1 MMKPTLL
8 QLAVAM
14 TLSAATL
21 LAQESGWRPEPLHA
35 ALGEVIDAN
44 ENSRYRIFGEIPG
57 FTAARYY
64 HHSNDWHKLHLLRN
78 DAGRGQHL
86 ILRLTSTEINL
97 IRTGLAQRFQALAA
111 GDTIPARPL
120 YAIAEARWR
129 ARPGFSKITLLDGT
143 VINGELL
150 RTQADTLLVQTPGGL
165 QIRVPDLQI
174 ASIGELPG
182 VIHAGA
188 FQRTDPNNMRLL
200 LAPTGR
206 TLPAGQGYF
215 TDYYLFF
222 PTLAYG
228 VTDFLS
234 ISGGISILPGASS
247 QLGYAGF
254 KLTWPVSSQVG
265 LATGVSHLM
274 IPEDVKDATLAYAV
288 ATFGSRRSAV
298 TLGAGLPFTTSD
310 AVEPV
315 LLVGAETQTSN
326 SIKLL
331 TENWIFT
338 GTVEP
343 QALFSGGVRFFGER
357 LAVDLAL
364 FSSEEFFEEG
374 SGFPFVPWVDFS
386 VFFGR

>member
-1 MMKPTLL
+1 MKRQLL
-8 QLAVAM
+8 RVSSALLLLAAVV
-14 TLSAATL
+14 S
-21 LAQESGWRPEPLHA
+21 AQESGWRPQPLHA
-35 ALGEVIDAN
+35 ALGEVIDAK

-64 HHSNDWHKLHLLRN
+64 HHSNDWHQLHLLRN
-78 DAGRGQHL
+78 DAGRGRHL
-86 ILRLTSTEINL
+86 ILRLTSTEINQM
-97 IRTGLAQRFQALAA
+97 RAGLAQRFQALAA

-129 ARPGFSKITLLDGT
+129 TRAGFSKITLRDGT

-150 RTQADTLLVQTPGGL
+150 RAQADTLLVQTPGGL
-165 QIRVPDLQI
+165 QISVPDLQI
-174 ASIGELPG
+174 AGISELPG

-206 TLPAGQGYF
+206 SLPAGQGYF
-215 TDYYLFF
+215 ADYYLFF

-234 ISGGISILPGASS
+234 ISGGISILPGAPS

-274 IPEDVKDATLAYAV
+274 IPEDVEDATLAYAV
-288 ATFGSRRSAV
+288 ATYGSKRSAV
-298 TLGAGLPFTTSD
+298 TLGAGQPFTTD
-310 AVEPV
+310 DTGKPV
-315 LLVGAETQTSN
+315 LLIGAEAQISN

-338 GTVEP
+338 GTDEP
-343 QALFSGGVRFFGER
+343 QVLFSGGVRFFGER

-364 FSSEEFFEEG
+364 FSSEEFFEED